1 MKKLFPIISLILGLI
16 LFIAVMAWVGVG
28 DIFKVF
34 LRINPFY
41 LLIYFLVSISI
52 FFGYVLRWWIIIRVS
67 TRKGVHI
74 GRLFFYKTAGYA
86 ISYLT
91 PFAKLG
97 GEPVQT
103 YFLSKEKIDMAHAAS
118 TVVIDKMLEL
128 TANVIFSLI
137 GLIIL
142 ALSFTLPKGS
152 MTAIIWGLAFFVAL
166 IAIFYYRMLLGLGFF
181 SSIIDFF
188 RLTRFKAIRANR
200 WKIRDG
206 EKRITDFYRSHK
218 AAFISCSIIS
228 FALWV
233 LSFLE
238 FKLLMWV
245 FDYEFSLA
253 VLFFVV
259 VFMGIATLF
268 PFPAALGSQEAG
280 QVTLF
285 KIIGAEGN
293 VGIGISLITRVRDIL
308 WTIVGLVFMYY
319 KGVKRHF
326 VSLLKK
332 RKDRID
338 FKF

>member
-1 MKKLFPIISLILGLI
+1 M
-16 LFIAVMAWVGVG
+16 
-28 DIFKVF
+28 
-34 LRINPFY
+34 
-41 LLIYFLVSISI
+41 
-52 FFGYVLRWWIIIRVS
+52 
-67 TRKGVHI
+67 RKGVHI
-74 GRLFFYKTAGYA
+74 GRLFFYKAAGYA

-118 TVVIDKMLEL
+118 TTVIDKMLEI
-128 TANVIFSLI
+128 TANVVFSLI

-152 MTAIIWGLAFFVAL
+152 MTAIVWGLAFFVAL
-166 IAIFYYRMLLGLGFF
+166 ITIFYYRMLLGLGFF
-181 SSIIDFF
+181 SSIINFF
-188 RLTRFKAIRANR
+188 RLNKFKAIRANKWR
-200 WKIRDG
+200 IRDG

-218 AAFISCSIIS
+218 TAFIACSVIS
-228 FALWV
+228 FILWV
-233 LSFLE
+233 LSFFE
-238 FKLLMWV
+238 FMLLMWV
-245 FDYEFSLA
+245 FGYSFSLA

-268 PFPAALGSQEAG
+268 PFPAALGSQEVG

-285 KIIGAEGN
+285 SIIGAGGN
-293 VGIGISLITRVRDIL
+293 VGIAISLITRVRDIL
-308 WTIVGLVFMYY
+308 WTLVGLGFMYY

-326 VSLLKK
+326 ISVLKK
-332 RKDRID
+332 RKDKID